1 MIERLVLPYFQI
13 ILDFVL
19 FINGQGVWVD
29 LDMICL
35 NAFDFNTKKYLFI
48 KEIDG
53 DINQQK
59 ITTSS
64 IKFPQQSLFGKE
76 LINEAKN
83 L

>member
-35 NAFDFNTKKYLFI
+35 NAFDFNI
-48 KEIDG
+48 KEYF
-53 DINQQK
+53 NR
-59 ITTSS
+59 
-64 IKFPQQSLFGKE
+64 
-76 LINEAKN
+76 
-83 L
+83 